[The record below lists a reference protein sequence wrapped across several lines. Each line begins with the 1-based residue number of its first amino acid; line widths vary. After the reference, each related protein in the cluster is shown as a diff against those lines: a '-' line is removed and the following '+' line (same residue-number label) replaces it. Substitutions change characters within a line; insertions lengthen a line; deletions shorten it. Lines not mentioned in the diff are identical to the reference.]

1 MTSGCKRNQT
11 FFTIHIIK
19 GNKKVFFWGG
29 GDFEMEKSAVK
40 KMEYI

>member
-19 GNKKVFFWGG
+19 GNKKVFLGG
-29 GDFEMEKSAVK
+29 GNFEMEKSAVK